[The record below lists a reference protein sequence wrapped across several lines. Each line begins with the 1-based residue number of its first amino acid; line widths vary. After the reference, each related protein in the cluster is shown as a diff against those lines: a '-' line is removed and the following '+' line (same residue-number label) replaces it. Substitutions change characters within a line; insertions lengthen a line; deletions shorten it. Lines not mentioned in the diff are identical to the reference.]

1 MTLRQ
6 AKINSVFT
14 HHTYKHFFKK
24 FLYIEDQMIKKLL
37 VLAIAISLS
46 ACHHK
51 YRADSSK
58 TQTPVVEQTPSQ
70 NQPNFQTID
79 SQQQADAMNAQQAKE
94 DEIEVQD
101 RVFFGYDSS
110 EISDDAKKIL
120 DTQALWLKSDPS
132 IKITLE
138 GHCDERGTREYNIAL
153 GDRRANAAKTYLV
166 KTGGVDASRIKT
178 VSYGK
183 ERPAYFGTD
192 EDTLSKNRRAV
203 TVVAQ

>member
-1 MTLRQ
+1 
-6 AKINSVFT
+6 
-14 HHTYKHFFKK
+14 
-24 FLYIEDQMIKKLL
+24 MIKKLL